1 MFTVRWCKFY
11 GFSKSQSFL
20 WQAGKL
26 PIESRAGEC
35 VQVWRQHTM
44 SQKHGAYSLEPVL
57 GWYENTFLYF
67 IFIFSAS
74 WIKKKT
80 QIIKN
85 MSETKFH
92 SVDKVSPDDT
102 THKIE
107 WFLEGVWGDL
117 LYLMRNTTVH
127 ICNTNEHLCSVW
139 THCLYPERS
148 LCSPPS
154 RSSPPRAVLALCR

>member
-1 MFTVRWCKFY
+1 
-11 GFSKSQSFL
+11 
-20 WQAGKL
+20 
-26 PIESRAGEC
+26 
-35 VQVWRQHTM
+35 M

-74 WIKKKT
+74 RIKKKT

-92 SVDKVSPDDT
+92 SADKVSPDDT

-107 WFLEGVWGDL
+107 
-117 LYLMRNTTVH
+117 
-127 ICNTNEHLCSVW
+127 
-139 THCLYPERS
+139 
-148 LCSPPS
+148 
-154 RSSPPRAVLALCR
+154 